1 MTADIVG
8 YRKDARRYSMSTWL
22 GVKLA
27 LVVGVPAFERLF
39 ARQDLKGQPVTEE
52 LKETIQAFRAMGAEI
67 ELRPIL
73 DYLASR
79 ALRESESGNI
89 PAARRQVMKTGVAYE
104 ANFGARMLS
113 RSATNASRFL

>member
-1 MTADIVG
+1 MFQFGGNAQGARPAYKSSKSMTADTVG
-8 YRKDARRYSMSTWL
+8 YRKDARRYSMSATWL

-39 ARQDLKGQPVTEE
+39 ARQDLKGQLVTEE

-79 ALRESESGNI
+79 
-89 PAARRQVMKTGVAYE
+89 
-104 ANFGARMLS
+104 
-113 RSATNASRFL
+113 